1 MKEYLTEK
9 RIAQFPSPGPDLLGW
24 FHSFWERNHSK
35 EEAEVLTDLAVLN
48 ATELSLIERVTATK
62 SVTDLP
68 LSVEEQ
74 IIAAAIWKTDTALMV
89 PCHTARRIAH
99 GRPADIRV
107 WDGFFFTGDAQ
118 KATQVFLNGPGD
130 LRFADLQEH
139 KSFALYSNRLK
150 DALKGDGVTR
160 LSEMIPPFA
169 RELANLLAYLRIL
182 VAYRS
187 KAKASAIEWPMSAG
201 R

>member
-9 RIAQFPSPGPDLLGW
+9 RIARFSSPGMDLLDW
-24 FHSFWERNHSK
+24 FHAFWERNNSK

-48 ATELSLIERVTATK
+48 ATELCLIDRVTATK
-62 SVTDLP
+62 SIADLP

-118 KATQVFLNGPGD
+118 KATQVFLNRPGD
-130 LRFADLQEH
+130 LRFADLQDPE
-139 KSFALYSNRLK
+139 SFTLYANRLK
-150 DALKGDGVTR
+150 DALKVDGMTR
-160 LSEMIPPFA
+160 LSEMISPLA
-169 RELANLLAYLRIL
+169 GEIANLLAYLRIL

-187 KAKASAIEWPMSAG
+187 KAKARAIEWPMPA
-201 R
+201 RR

>member
-9 RIAQFPSPGPDLLGW
+9 GIARFQKPGLELLDW
-24 FHSFWERNHSK
+24 FHAFWERNNSK
-35 EEAEVLTDLAVLN
+35 EEAEVLTDLTALN
-48 ATELSLIERVTATK
+48 ATELCLVDRVTATK
-62 SVTDLP
+62 SMTDLP

-74 IIAAAIWKTDTALMV
+74 IIAASIWKTDTALMV

-118 KATQVFLNGPGD
+118 KATQVFLDGPGD
-130 LRFADLQEH
+130 LRFADLQDP
-139 KSFALYSNRLK
+139 KSFTLYANRLK
-150 DALKGDGVTR
+150 DALKVDGMTR

-169 RELANLLAYLRIL
+169 REIANLLAYLRIL

-187 KAKASAIEWPMSAG
+187 KAKARAIEWPVPA
-201 R
+201 RR